1 MTKVLIVDDEQDI
14 VAFMKDYL
22 EDHRYEVYV
31 AYNSEEALDA
41 LKYNPDIII
50 LDVMMPGMDGF
61 ELCEMIRKHIDCP
74 IIFLSARTSEE
85 DRVKGLL
92 VGGDDYVIKPFSMRE
107 LHARIMAHLRHEQR
121 RMRKVAKNLYFG
133 NLMIDLE
140 GYSVYYEQEEIPFT
154 TKEFELIKLL
164 ALHAGQVF
172 SREQIYEKI
181 WGYDAE
187 GDSATVT
194 EHIKKIRAK
203 LAKCC
208 DDASSYIATVWGVGY
223 KWEKR

>member
-14 VAFMKDYL
+14 VAFMKDSLQDQGYDVL
-22 EDHRYEVYV
+22 T
-31 AYNSEEALDA
+31 AYNSEEALKFLTDEID
-41 LKYNPDIII
+41 LII

-61 ELCEMIRKHIDCP
+61 ELCERIRSNIDCP
-74 IIFLSARTSEE
+74 IIFLSAKTSIE
-85 DRVKGLL
+85 DRINGLL
-92 VGGDDYVIKPFSMRE
+92 VGGDDYLVKPFSMRE
-107 LHARIMAHLRHEQR
+107 LHARIIAHLRHDQR
-121 RMRKVAKNLYFG
+121 KARKAAKHLYFG
-133 NLMIDLE
+133 NLTIDLD
-140 GYSVYYEQEEIPFT
+140 GYSIFYQQEKITFT

-187 GDSATVT
+187 GDSSTVT

-203 LAKCC
+203 LASVSK
-208 DDASSYIATVWGVGY
+208 DQSYIATVWGVGY
-223 KWEKR
+223 KWEKQ

>member
-14 VAFMKDYL
+14 VSFMKDFL
-22 EDHRYEVYV
+22 QDHGYDVLA
-31 AYNSEEALDA
+31 AYNSKEALQL
-41 LKYNPDIII
+41 LKGEPDIII

-61 ELCEMIRKHIDCP
+61 ELCEMIREHIGCP
-74 IIFLSARTSEE
+74 IIFLSARGSEE
-85 DRVKGLL
+85 DRIKGLL
-92 VGGDDYVIKPFSMRE
+92 IGGDDYLVKPFSMKE

-121 RMRKVAKNLYFG
+121 RARKPSKQLFFG
-133 NLMIDLE
+133 NLRIDVE
-140 GYSVYYEQEEIPFT
+140 GYAVFYQNQKIAFT

-187 GDSATVT
+187 GDASTVT

-203 LAKCC
+203 LA
-208 DDASSYIATVWGVGY
+208 DFNTESSYIATVWGVGY
-223 KWEKR
+223 KWEKQ